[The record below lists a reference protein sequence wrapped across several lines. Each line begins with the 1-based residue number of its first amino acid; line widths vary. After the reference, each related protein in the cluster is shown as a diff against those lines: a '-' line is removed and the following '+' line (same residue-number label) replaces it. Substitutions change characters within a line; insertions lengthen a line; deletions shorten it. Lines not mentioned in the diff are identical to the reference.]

1 MLDRTGV
8 IFCSTGVVLAALAC
22 GIGFSLAALPAET
35 LQAAKKP
42 APPETLPDIEIPGFG
57 KVSVIDLMGYYID
70 NPPVPS
76 GASGGSSGPAVQRFG
91 GC

>member
-8 IFCSTGVVLAALAC
+8 IFCSTGVVIAALAC
-22 GIGFSLAALPAET
+22 GIGFSLAALPPHT
-35 LQAAKKP
+35 LQAAKTP
-42 APPETLPDIEIPGFG
+42 APPETLPDVDIPGFG

-70 NPPVPS
+70 NPPRPA
-76 GASGGSSGPAVQRFG
+76 GAPDASAPAAQRFG

>member
-8 IFCSTGVVLAALAC
+8 IFCSAGVVLATLAC
-22 GIGFSLAALPAET
+22 GIGFSLAALPPET

-42 APPETLPDIEIPGFG
+42 VPPETLLDIEIPGFG
-57 KVSVIDLMGYYID
+57 KVSLLDMMGYYID
-70 NPPVPS
+70 NPPAPA
-76 GASGGSSGPAVQRFG
+76 GGSGGAAPATQRFG